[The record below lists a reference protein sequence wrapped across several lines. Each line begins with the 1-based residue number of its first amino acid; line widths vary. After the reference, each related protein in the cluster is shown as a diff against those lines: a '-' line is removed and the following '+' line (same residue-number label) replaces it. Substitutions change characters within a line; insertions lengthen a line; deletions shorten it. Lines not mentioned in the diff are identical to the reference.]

1 MRGDVQLQPGAPVG
15 LYSELGGVKLA
26 GPVIGHA
33 KTLDWKVQAST
44 ALKCHAV

>member
-1 MRGDVQLQPGAPVG
+1 MRGDVQLPPGAPVG
-15 LYSELGGVKLA
+15 LYGELGGVKRA